1 MSLQLAFEK
10 LSPVS
15 EFSMY
20 ILLSLYEGENHGYG
34 IVVKTRRLTSGRLE
48 LKTATVYSAIN
59 RFIDYGLVKLSNEH
73 EGKKFYELTND
84 GVIFVKNE
92 YEKIKLLEH
101 NAHSILSMEESL

>member
-1 MSLQLAFEK
+1 MSLEHAIEK

-59 RFIDYGLVKLSNEH
+59 RFIAYGLVKLTNEH
-73 EGKKFYELTND
+73 EGKKFYKLTND
-84 GVIFVKNE
+84 GVIFVKSE
-92 YEKIKLLEH
+92 YEKIKQLEQ
-101 NAHSILSMEESL
+101 NANTIISSEE